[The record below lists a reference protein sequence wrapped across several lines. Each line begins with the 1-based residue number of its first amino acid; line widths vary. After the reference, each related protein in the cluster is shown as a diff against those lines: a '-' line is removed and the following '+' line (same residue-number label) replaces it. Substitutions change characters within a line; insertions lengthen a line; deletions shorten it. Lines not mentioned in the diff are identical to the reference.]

1 LIKQSTQGNITYFCD
16 TSSDLF
22 TTSESEN
29 KEHFEPTGL
38 EPPTVLDCPPDDDVL
53 PCGFHTVPFSAAT
66 ASALCRCESDSSACL
81 SLSKISLSTAK
92 RSSRTVP
99 GPGDNMRPFEDP
111 RETPC
116 EAPRVSES
124 DPTKGSRDRDRT
136 RVGERNNGG
145 EVADPGDEA
154 TEIKEGEGKIDCIR
168 CGCFVSLSSPAFI
181 KSRKNMWII

>member
-1 LIKQSTQGNITYFCD
+1 MERNITYFCD

-29 KEHFEPTGL
+29 REYFEPTGL

-53 PCGFHTVPFSAAT
+53 PCGFHTVPFS
-66 ASALCRCESDSSACL
+66 LCRCERDSSTFL
-81 SLSKISLSTAK
+81 SLSNISLSAAK
-92 RSSRTVP
+92 RSLGTIP
-99 GPGDNMRPFEDP
+99 GPGDNIRPFEDP

-136 RVGERNNGG
+136 RVGERNSGG

-168 CGCFVSLSSPAFI
+168 CGCFISLSSPAF
-181 KSRKNMWII
+181 RKNRKNEWIK